1 MVLKLPWA
9 QKRMFWAFEK
19 CISQFFPNFWVTKLK
34 PFSGKV
40 RQSIQNYLNQNLVIG
55 SFLENGFEATLT
67 SKTSVVSAWKEHFFL
82 FFFANFSL
90 KKLKPFVGKE
100 RQNIQSN
107 LNQGLLKG
115 SLLENSFEAIL
126 SSKTS
131 VVIVWKEHFSVFCKF
146 LSDEV
151 ETLSSK
157 GNVLSYWNEHFLV
170 FGKLLSDEVETI
182 LWESEA
188 KCSTLFKSEFGHR
201 KLLRKWFWRYLELKK
216 VCSEHLKRVF
226 CGFF

>member
-1 MVLKLPWA
+1 M
-9 QKRMFWAFEK
+9 
-19 CISQFFPNFWVTKLK
+19 TKLK

-40 RQSIQNYLNQNLVIG
+40 RQNVQNFFNQNLVIG

-67 SKTSVVSAWKEHFFL
+67 SKTSVVSAWKEHIL

-100 RQNIQSN
+100 RQNIQSY
-107 LNQGLLKG
+107 LNQSLAIG
-115 SLLENSFEAIL
+115 SFLENSFEAIL

-157 GNVLSYWNEHFLV
+157 ANVLSTWKEHFLV

-182 LWESEA
+182 LWESEV
-188 KCSTLFKSEFGHR
+188 KCSTLFKSEFGPG
-201 KLLRKWFWRYLELKK
+201 KLLRKWFRRYLELKNE
-216 VCSEHLKRVF
+216 CCGHLKRA
-226 CGFF
+226 FFSFLQAFEWKTSNHFRRMLG